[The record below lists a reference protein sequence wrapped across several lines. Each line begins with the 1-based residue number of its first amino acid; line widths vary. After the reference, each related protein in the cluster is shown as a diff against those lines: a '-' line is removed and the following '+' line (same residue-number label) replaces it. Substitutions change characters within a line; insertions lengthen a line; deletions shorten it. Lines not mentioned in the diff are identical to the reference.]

1 MIPSSP
7 GRLWSF
13 LLLSLLAFSLPD
25 LLIPDAGKNAPGL
38 QLASQVYLGALV
50 TALFWFGPA
59 LCRVMVRRELDP
71 AALPLLRPAPSL
83 VLFDHPAPYVL
94 TVGLLPRQC
103 RTYLSSGLAG
113 RLTPPALA
121 FVLGR
126 AEAHTRWP
134 HRLAAYL
141 PVLACTVL
149 IPSAPS
155 RVAWPPTLAGLA
167 AWLALHWFMEL
178 RADQLAA
185 RSLGASAPAALAQL
199 DQAVASRAAWLNLH
213 PPRRWRERAV
223 RP

>member
-7 GRLWSF
+7 GRLWTF

-25 LLIPDAGKNAPGL
+25 LLIPDAARNDPGL
-38 QLASQVYLGALV
+38 QRASQVYLGALV

-59 LCRVMVRRELDP
+59 LCRAMVRRELNT
-71 AALPLLRPAPSL
+71 ATLALTRPAPTL
-83 VLFDHPAPYVL
+83 VLFEHPAPYVL
-94 TVGLLPRQC
+94 TVGLWPRQC
-103 RTYLSSGLAG
+103 RTFLSSGLAG

-121 FVLGR
+121 FLLGR
-126 AEAHTRWP
+126 AEAHGQWP

-149 IPSAPS
+149 IPNDPS
-155 RVAWPPTLAGLA
+155 RIAWPPTLAGLA

-178 RADQLAA
+178 RADRQAA
-185 RSLGASAPAALAQL
+185 QSLGVGAPAALAQL
-199 DQAVASRAAWLNLH
+199 ELAVASRVSWLNLH

-223 RP
+223 QP